1 MPECGH
7 EVYKA
12 EICAIAARL
21 QERMNAQKMC
31 PVYERISKHYTAQVL
46 AEV

>member
-1 MPECGH
+1 MRECGH
-7 EVYKA
+7 DICKA

-21 QERMNAQKMC
+21 QERMNAQKIC